1 MAVLVDV
8 KNNAG
13 PSFPNAVEVVRATWD
28 FAVDGGS
35 VTFYDALVADAGC
48 IVSLRAAIVK
58 TAVTSGGSL
67 TLDLGKGAAGT
78 EMISNKAVASMTLNN
93 ITVGAA
99 PVYLAANEKI
109 SMNIEV
115 AAATAG
121 KIEFIFEVV
130 KA

>member
-13 PSFPNAVEVVRATWD
+13 PTFPNAVEIVRATWD
-28 FAVDGGS
+28 FAVDGGA
-35 VTFYDALVADAGC
+35 VAFYDILVADSAC
-48 IVSLRAAIVK
+48 LVSLRSMHVR

-67 TLDLGKGAAGT
+67 TLDVGKGSAGS
-78 EMISNKAVASMTLNN
+78 EMVSNKAVAAMTLNN

-109 SMNIEV
+109 AMNLEV

-121 KIEFIFEVV
+121 KIDFVFEIV
-130 KA
+130 KV